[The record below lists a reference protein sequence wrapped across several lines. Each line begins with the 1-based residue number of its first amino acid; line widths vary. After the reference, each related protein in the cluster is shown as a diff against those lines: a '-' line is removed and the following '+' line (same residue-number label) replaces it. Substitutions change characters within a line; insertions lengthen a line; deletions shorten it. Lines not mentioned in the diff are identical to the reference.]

1 MLLSLPWLFNI
12 ICTFQFHPWVAILY
26 DEEIEDFDADETD
39 EEEENDETDGEP
51 DNDQY
56 LEDTEL

>member
-1 MLLSLPWLFNI
+1 MTRFLINLL
-12 ICTFQFHPWVAILY
+12 QFHPWVAILY
-26 DEEIEDFDADETD
+26 DEEIEDYDADETD
-39 EEEENDETDGEP
+39 EEAENYENDGEP